1 MRRSAL
7 RATGLAL
14 AVALAGCASL
24 STQAPSPPALGLV
37 WSPVDSLNAGLPEG
51 VRVLAGVS
59 ASDTLRAWAVEL
71 DGPALDVVVADSAQG
86 PSAFAG
92 APGAC
97 AAVNAGYFD
106 VGTGA
111 PVGLVVDEG
120 RVRTAAFRNVARGA
134 EEYPVARGAVGV
146 TDQGRVEIGWARDAG
161 DGVCRFEGPVGNRPG
176 APGAVPPE
184 AACRPWPAG
193 EAVGAGPVLLHE
205 GRAVVTS
212 DAEAFFG
219 TAIPARRHPRSAV
232 ATAPDGRVWLVVVD
246 GRQPASRGVTLG
258 ELALVLRGLGA
269 TEALNLDGGGSSAL
283 AVRAGGRV
291 VRLNRP
297 TGYDVE
303 RPVPTA
309 LVARCG

>member
-1 MRRSAL
+1 M
-7 RATGLAL
+7 
-14 AVALAGCASL
+14 
-24 STQAPSPPALGLV
+24 V
-37 WSPVDSLNAGLPEG
+37 WAAVDSLDAALPRG

-59 ASDTLRAWAVEL
+59 ERDTLRAWAVVL

-86 PSAFAG
+86 PSAFAS

-97 AAVNAGYFD
+97 VALNAGYFN

-111 PVGLVVDEG
+111 PVGLAVDEG
-120 RVRTAAFRNVARGA
+120 EVRAPAFREVMRAGLA
-134 EEYPVARGAVGV
+134 YPVARGAVGV
-146 TDQGRVEIGWARDAG
+146 TADGRTEIEWAQD
-161 DGVCRFEGPVGNRPG
+161 DGVGACRLDRPFDNRPG
-176 APGAVPPE
+176 SPDSSERV
-184 AACRPWPAG
+184 CRPWDVRD
-193 EAVGAGPVLLHE
+193 AVGAGPVLLRD

-232 ATAPDGRVWLVVVD
+232 GTAPDGRVWLVVVD
-246 GRQPASRGVTLG
+246 GRQPASRGATLG
-258 ELALVLRGLGA
+258 ELALVMRGLGA
-269 TEALNLDGGGSSAL
+269 RDALNLDGGGSSAL

-303 RPVPTA
+303 RPVATA
-309 LVARCG
+309 LVVGCD